1 MSLAHTNPGDATYY
15 LGGMMRSDLAR
26 DVAWNFIQRRWS
38 DYVARYGNNIFILKE
53 LISSIVPLFRTR
65 AELRQVEAFYN
76 KVHRT
81 LDTGKSSLELAISEI
96 KMHIELT
103 KFVKKELRSAD
114 NNVFKNPFL
123 GILSMKKTVIGR

>member
-1 MSLAHTNPGDATYY
+1 M
-15 LGGMMRSDLAR
+15 
-26 DVAWNFIQRRWS
+26 
-38 DYVARYGNNIFILKE
+38 
-53 LISSIVPLFRTR
+53 
-65 AELRQVEAFYN
+65 EAFYS

-103 KFVKKELRSAD
+103 KFIKKELRSAD

-123 GILSMKKTVIGR
+123 NILSMKKTVIGR